1 MPQLLKGKARWKQSQ
16 GTVTQLGECQTE
28 DLEVAGSS
36 PACPTTIC
44 ITGPSLGGWTL
55 VRLSYTT
62 GHLLL
67 NLYQWYLPRG
77 VSGSDGFVSSF
88 SSGSSMRQNKWFPI
102 TIMNREER

>member
-1 MPQLLKGKARWKQSQ
+1 
-16 GTVTQLGECQTE
+16 
-28 DLEVAGSS
+28 
-36 PACPTTIC
+36 
-44 ITGPSLGGWTL
+44 